1 MKAAHL
7 PNILT
12 AARLLSVPATVW
24 LIQDGKM
31 AAAFWMFFAAGLTDA
46 VDGTL
51 ARLLNART
59 VLGGYLDPL
68 ADKALLVGIYATL
81 GWTGHL
87 PLWLAALVILR
98 DLLILGG
105 GGLAWAMSRVLRMHR
120 PLFISKVNTTAQ
132 IVLAGLVLAKLG
144 LGVGD
149 WGLVRLAIP
158 LVAATTLAS
167 GTAYLLVFLG
177 WRVTDVTP
185 LQGKDGQ

>member
-1 MKAAHL
+1 M
-7 PNILT
+7 T
-12 AARLLSVPATVW
+12 
-24 LIQDGKM
+24 
-31 AAAFWMFFAAGLTDA
+31 AAFWMFFAAGVTDA
-46 VDGTL
+46 LDGTL

-87 PLWLAALVILR
+87 PVWLVALVILR

-105 GGLAWAMSRVLRMHR
+105 GALAWAMSRVLRMHR

-132 IVLAGLVLAKLG
+132 IALAGLVLAKLG

-149 WGLVRLAIP
+149 WGLTSWAVP
-158 LVAATTLAS
+158 LVAVTTLAS
-167 GTAYLLVFLG
+167 GFAYLLVFLG
-177 WRVTDVTP
+177 WRATDVTP
-185 LQGKDGQ
+185 LKGGDAQ